1 MKVRYYFDIF
11 ILLIF
16 FVGTLWALLII
27 NSAYVDISTKHNNA
41 YSKFVKLNNEIKSLK
56 IKEKQLSSPERIIN
70 YAKKNLGLRLPKL
83 NEVYHIEKYE
93 IK

>member
-1 MKVRYYFDIF
+1 MKRVKYYIDLF

-16 FVGTLWALLII
+16 FVATLWSLLLL
-27 NSAYVDISTKHNNA
+27 NSAYVDISSKHNKA
-41 YSKFVKLNNEIKSLK
+41 YRKFIKLNNEIKALK

-83 NEVYHIEKYE
+83 NEVYHIEKY
-93 IK
+93 